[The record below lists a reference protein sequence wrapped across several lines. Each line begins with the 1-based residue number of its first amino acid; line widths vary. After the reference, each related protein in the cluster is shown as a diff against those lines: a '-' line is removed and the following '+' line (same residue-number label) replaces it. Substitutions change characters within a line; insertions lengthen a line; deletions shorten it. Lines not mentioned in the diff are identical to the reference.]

1 MADFVLVQGGAV
13 EYKPNAAGL
22 RAMLNSPEMCETV
35 TGIANDIAARAN
47 GMFKASGYQASP
59 GRPGKKRCHAI
70 VYTGDMHSV
79 NSNRV
84 HNTLQKSL
92 G

>member
-1 MADFVLVQGGAV
+1 MADVRYVPKRAGFRALF
-13 EYKPNAAGL
+13 NSAA
-22 RAMLNSPEMCETV
+22 MCEMCTDKAN
-35 TGIANDIAARAN
+35 GIAANAN
-47 GMFKASGYQASP
+47 GMFGASGYLVSP
-59 GRPGKKRCHAI
+59 GRPGKNRCHAI

-84 HNTLQKSL
+84 HNTLQKAL

>member
-1 MADFVLVQGGAV
+1 MASV
-13 EYKPNAAGL
+13 EYKPNPSGMRQL
-22 RAMLNSPEMCETV
+22 LNSKEYCGMCTDKANE
-35 TGIANDIAARAN
+35 IAGRAN
-47 GMFKASGYQASP
+47 GMYGASGYQVSP
-59 GRPGKKRCHAI
+59 GRPGKNRAHAI

-79 NSNRV
+79 NSNRL

>member
-1 MADFVLVQGGAV
+1 MANVV
-13 EYKPNAAGL
+13 YKPKKSGF
-22 RAMLNSPEMCETV
+22 RQVFNSPEMCDLCTV
-35 TGIANDIAARAN
+35 KANEVAARAN
-47 GMFKASGYQASP
+47 GMYDASGYEVSP
-59 GRPGKKRCHAI
+59 GRPGKMRCHAI

-84 HNTLQKSL
+84 HNTLLKAL

>member
-1 MADFVLVQGGAV
+1 MANVV
-13 EYKPNAAGL
+13 YKPKKSGFKQ
-22 RAMLNSPEMCETV
+22 MFNSPELCDLCTAKAHEVAM
-35 TGIANDIAARAN
+35 RAN
-47 GMFKASGYQASP
+47 SMFDASGYEVSP
-59 GRPGKKRCHAI
+59 GRPGKMRCHAI

-84 HNTLQKSL
+84 HNTLQKAL

>member
-1 MADFVLVQGGAV
+1 MAEV
-13 EYKPNAAGL
+13 EYRPNAAGL
-22 RAMLNSPEMCETV
+22 RAMLNSPEMCAAV
-35 TGIANDIAARAN
+35 TGVANEIAERAN
-47 GMFKASGYQASP
+47 GMYAANGYEVSP

>member
-1 MADFVLVQGGAV
+1 MANVV
-13 EYKPNAAGL
+13 YKPKKSGFKQ
-22 RAMLNSPEMCETV
+22 MFNSPELCDLCTAK
-35 TGIANDIAARAN
+35 ANDVAMRAN
-47 GMFKASGYQASP
+47 GMFDASGYEVSP
-59 GRPGKKRCHAI
+59 GRPGKMRCHAI

-84 HNTLQKSL
+84 HNTLQKAL

>member
-1 MADFVLVQGGAV
+1 MASNVRYVP
-13 EYKPNAAGL
+13 KRAGFKE
-22 RAMLNSPEMCETV
+22 MFNSPEMCDLCSEK
-35 TGIANDIAARAN
+35 AMDIADRAN
-47 GMFKASGYQASP
+47 GMFGAMGYEVSMA
-59 GRPGKKRCHAI
+59 RPGKFRCHAL

-84 HNTLQKSL
+84 HNTLQKAI